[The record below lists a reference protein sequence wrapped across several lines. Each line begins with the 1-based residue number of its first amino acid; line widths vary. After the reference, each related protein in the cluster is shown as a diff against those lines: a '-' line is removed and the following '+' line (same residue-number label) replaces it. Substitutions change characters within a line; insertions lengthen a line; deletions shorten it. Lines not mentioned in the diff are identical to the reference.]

1 MYHPLLNV
9 LKDFYKASR
18 KLVQRYTANAWFVMH
33 TAAVYDPREWNDL
46 FRDDDMDK
54 VAVDIH
60 DYQAFLR
67 PPNFKTAQD
76 ACDEY
81 ETRISW
87 QADLLKYPVWIGE
100 WSLATDVCAQWIA
113 GFNDAEWLYP

>member
-1 MYHPLLNV
+1 MHSASDYHA
-9 LKDFYKASR
+9 D
-18 KLVQRYTANAWFVMH
+18 T
-33 TAAVYDPREWNDL
+33 WNNL

-60 DYQAFLR
+60 DYQAFLLA
-67 PPNFKTAQD
+67 PNFKTAQD

-87 QADLLKYPVWIGE
+87 
-100 WSLATDVCAQWIA
+100 
-113 GFNDAEWLYP
+113 